1 MYLTTLLILIL
12 ISIKNL
18 ECRLACVCVNVSD
31 LVIARLSHSLGKV
44 AVHQRLVDK
53 DGLIYSLESL
63 AGQTNKKILNMP

>member
-1 MYLTTLLILIL
+1 M
-12 ISIKNL
+12 
-18 ECRLACVCVNVSD
+18 CVNVSD

-63 AGQTNKKILNMP
+63 AGKNKQENTEHAIAGFNTKYQKHHFCDTSYILKDF